1 MTINRLEDYT
11 DAELVNLTEE
21 QVIDLIDL
29 ECGYE
34 GVRLLPTLPEH
45 PKKEDLNKDFEVWE
59 VPAMTF
65 ANNADAIAVVAA
77 SAGKSH
83 VIEHYVPG
91 PGYQKYGQIDTDHSI
106 GISSKKIFSHNHYK
120 EIETRLKQYESNKQ
134 DYDKAK
140 KEYDDIAK
148 ARSSIIDSIN
158 NAISEA
164 RSTAQRLSR
173 LEQASLRYLTL
184 AHGDKEIAMRFMLDA
199 YKENA
204 DAIEEHFDQWTIK
217 HVTDKISA

>member
-1 MTINRLEDYT
+1 MIKRLEDYT

-34 GVRLLPTLPEH
+34 GVKLLPTLPDR
-45 PKKEDLNKDFEVWE
+45 PVKNNLAEDWEVWD
-59 VPAMTF
+59 VPAMTLGDKNDAAEIIAF
-65 ANNADAIAVVAA
+65 AL
-77 SAGKSH
+77 GKSH
-83 VIEHYVPG
+83 VITHYVPG
-91 PGYQKYGQIDTDHSI
+91 PGYKRYGEIDPNHEI
-106 GISSKKIFSHNHYK
+106 GITPRKLFSRDHYK
-120 EIETRLKQYESNKQ
+120 TIDVQLQQYESTKKN
-134 DYDKAK
+134 YDDAK
-140 KEYDDIAK
+140 KEYDEIAK

-184 AHGDKEIAMRFMLDA
+184 AHGDKEIAKRFMLDA

-204 DAIEEHFDQWTIK
+204 DTIEEHFEAWTIK

>member
-1 MTINRLEDYT
+1 MIKRLEDYT

-21 QVIDLIDL
+21 QVLDLIDL

-34 GVRLLPTLPEH
+34 GIQLLPTLPEH
-45 PKKEDLNKDFEVWE
+45 PKKENLNKDFEVWE

-91 PGYQKYGQIDTDHSI
+91 PGYQKYGRINTDHSV
-106 GISSKKIFSHNHYK
+106 GITSKRIFSHNHYK
-120 EIETRLKQYESNKQ
+120 EIETRLKQYESTKQ
-134 DYDKAK
+134 DYDRAK
-140 KEYDDIAK
+140 EEYDKISK
-148 ARSSIIDSIN
+148 TRSSIIDSIN
-158 NAISEA
+158 EAISEA
-164 RSTAQRLSR
+164 RTTAQRLSR

-184 AHGDKEIAMRFMLDA
+184 AHGDKEIAKRFMLDA
-199 YKENA
+199 YSANA

-217 HVTDKISA
+217 HVADKMSAA